1 MFIRKKSERRL
12 SGACAAA
19 IIPRQETKQGR
30 FSAAEADGKAARPL
44 PVIP

>member
-1 MFIRKKSERRL
+1 MFIRKKSERKR

-19 IIPRQETKQGR
+19 VIPHQKTKPR
-30 FSAAEADGKAARPL
+30 FPAARDGGKAARPL